1 MSAQDLRSSLGL
13 LQDDPENESA
23 YAQLSQAIGKGD
35 VEGMTREEVGRL
47 LASARHAHE
56 GRREHDAAA
65 SLLEL
70 ELVVAQG
77 GPMEHELLMMLARTC
92 EQELFDDARAAAAF
106 ERIVALVP
114 GDAAAAEALERI
126 SAKRSKWND
135 LVLRYVEEANAAGE
149 PGFKSSLLVS
159 AAEVA
164 YRYGRHAI
172 QSSGEKGIKKKLAA
186 LNAEIMQRLEE
197 AFRLDPRSRR
207 CAALLERVY
216 REHKK
221 WEELAQVLEK
231 AGAESTVKEEK
242 TAAFV
247 RLARVLTK
255 KLESPERAVAAYER
269 VLDLSPGHNEATT
282 ALVDFF
288 TSREMWDHLV
298 SLYDEQLAAS
308 QRAGHPDPG
317 IAFQIAMVHWRM
329 RGRADA
335 AEPYFEK
342 LRKVEPAHPGML
354 NFFREYL
361 GQKGDN
367 AKLSQVLTDAQ
378 RAMPEGPARAQ
389 IAVELARLAEEGAN
403 ATKAIEQWRAL
414 LRQDPTNHDARDAL
428 KRLYRQSA
436 AWPALGDLL
445 RGELEKI
452 PADDKAARLPILKEI
467 AVLYRDH
474 LKNDAG
480 LVSVLTQIS
489 ALDPDDTETVRELVR
504 VYEALGRVRDLLVS
518 QARLADLETD
528 PGTKA
533 ELHRLVARRY
543 LEQFSNVQNA
553 TEAYEKLIQILPQ
566 DPEATEKLK
575 ELYVKRRAYKPL
587 YDLMEAEA
595 SRLGEG
601 PERRAAWIEMAKL
614 AGERLDRAEDAV
626 ALYRKVLEEEP
637 GALAALDALEKLAER
652 EKDYPTVADAL
663 ERRLLVTE
671 GEQAKLSVLQK
682 LGVLYAERL
691 QDPKG
696 TVRTFRRVLEVSP
709 GNAKALRVLRDAY
722 LGSGD
727 YDGLEAL
734 FAESQDWEGLADVLS
749 SAADRA
755 TDSAAKVELS
765 FRSADVYVN
774 KIQSP
779 ERAFRAYE
787 RVLSVRPDDAR
798 AAAALIPLYEKEER
812 WPRLPPLYE
821 VLLAHAGSTA
831 EKLELLGKLVSITS
845 EKLQD
850 GGAAFG
856 YARKA
861 YELAPDAPGALD
873 ALEAVAR
880 RSREWSAFVDTIEAR
895 EKSASDAEEKRALAA
910 KKAEI
915 SATELGKVDEA
926 IATYRALVEQNPD
939 DEVAV
944 GALDRILRSADRRD
958 DLRWL
963 YDLRV
968 ERANTAQKLE
978 LLNEWATLEEEALA
992 APDQAVKLYR
1002 RILEMVPKHGRAL
1015 RSLARLLQTSG
1026 DAAEAAAMLERERD
1040 QREGPE
1046 RAAREIE
1053 LAKLY
1058 AGPLKRP
1065 NDALEAIKRA
1075 LELSPNDTGAIA
1087 QLEELLN
1094 VPQTRG
1100 RVASVLE
1107 GIYADRGDGARQ
1119 AQILEVLLATTA
1131 AKADR
1136 LPLYDRLLGV
1146 HENLGNLEMAFDVG
1160 VRATTDFP
1168 MELALW
1174 DRLSVLANR
1183 TQKTPQFVEALAA
1196 ALPEGAPSGLSPAV
1210 EADLAE
1216 RAATMYD
1223 ESLGDVERARPYLER
1238 VLRIDP
1244 TNDRAFARLKQI
1256 LTSLERWDDLEA
1268 LYERTVL
1275 AAEEHRRPDLL
1286 AEVALLAEEIIGDRV
1301 KAIRYYERILEI
1313 DRGHEQ
1319 ATRSLDALYASE
1331 GAWDRLA
1338 ALLERRLEGASG
1350 EEAQALR
1357 LRLGALH
1364 ATRLDNGS
1372 RALDYLEAALTS
1384 DPSNHEARDHVE
1396 KLLEDRTLRARA
1408 AVILEAV
1415 YVAQDQP
1422 RDLVRIL
1429 EVRLESASDA
1439 ERVEL
1444 LRRAAELRDERLN
1457 EDVAA
1462 LDTYARLVPLAP
1474 EDTHSRERLLDLARR
1489 VGAHEQAAEVLSAAA
1504 KNAATPQ
1511 PRGEILSQVAHI
1523 YEDLLSDSAKAE
1535 AAYREVLTLD
1545 ESDAALTLPAARAL
1559 EKIYAASN
1567 RHEDLARM
1575 LAIQVKLEDDGAVKR
1590 ELRGRLGDLYETAQ
1604 NDRAAA
1610 IAVWRACVDDDS
1622 SDERALAALDRL
1634 YAAGGEHR
1642 ALVDV
1647 LRQRERLVTDGGERK
1662 ALMLRLA
1669 ETLAGKLSDVPEAIA
1684 AYRAVLDDFGAER
1697 PVLAALA
1704 TLYDVADRH
1713 PELAETLESELG
1725 MVDAPGDRLAL
1736 LARLGEVRRR
1746 KLGDVPGAMDAYRQ
1760 ALTIDPSHAPSRA
1773 ALEELLDDANARR
1786 DAAETLRPLYEADG
1800 EHKKLLRVLD
1810 IEAEYADSPSD
1821 KLALFA
1827 QAAMVAEQS
1836 LGDMNRAFDDT
1847 ARGVRQAV
1855 GEPELPNWLERAERL
1870 AAATDRHRDLMEL
1883 LKAIAPEVLDENLQ
1897 LDVTL
1902 KVAELAEARLAD
1914 VPLAR
1919 TYYEKA
1925 LAIRDTDVRTLSSL
1939 ERLYDALSDHSALRG
1954 ILEKRAEGAESES
1967 EQKEYLFK
1975 LARLCHEKL
1984 GDSPAAIQ
1992 TYERILDLG
2001 LDPAA
2006 VAELERLYGEA
2017 SRWDDLV
2024 ALYERQIGADPE
2036 SEKKASLHQKIGDV
2050 FEKRISD
2057 LDRAFGEY
2065 EAARRLAAQH
2075 GATVASLEGLMKNP
2089 EHAARAAEMLEAVY
2103 LARLDW
2109 RRVMGTVEARLAVS
2123 QDPDERRELLRR
2135 LAKLH
2140 EEQEENYPAALET
2153 TAKLLA
2159 EDVSDESTWGE
2170 LERLARVAN
2179 SERRLADI
2187 FAAELDKVTA
2197 EEGAT
2202 AKLAKRTGELF
2213 ERQKDAEQALK
2224 YYRRAYAFA
2233 PEESEGV
2240 FEAIDRLLRELS
2252 RPKDRVTLYRDAL
2265 QHRDDP
2271 AARLTTLHTIAL
2283 LEEAEI
2289 GDDDAAI
2296 ETYRAA
2302 LDVDETDAHSLESL
2316 ARLYARRERFRD
2328 LADLTRRRAEQAAL
2342 PEEEAKFRFD
2352 LGQLLE
2358 HKLGEKGTAIDEYQ
2372 AVVDVLPPGAGSP
2385 ASQGAVEALERL
2397 LKDEEHKARIID
2409 ILRPIYERADDWRH
2423 LVTVNEERLRLAGDP
2438 QERVSVLRETAKLL
2452 EDRGGD
2458 RAGAFEAV
2466 REAFVLDPEDG
2477 ESRAELD
2484 RLGEAT
2490 ERWDELAD
2498 TYEKAIEKTED
2509 FAKRELLGALAK
2521 LHDAKRDDP
2530 RRALDAY
2537 ERLFALDE
2545 TDIAPLEQM
2554 DSLATLLS
2562 DWERLVR
2569 ILAKK
2574 AELLPNDEDRASTW
2588 RRIAES
2594 KRDMLEDAPGAIQAY
2609 ERALELEPDSAWT
2622 IDNLIPLYEAK
2633 NDAARL
2639 VDLYRRRID
2648 LCGEDDGELR
2658 HQLLLDAATRYETGL
2673 SDRREAIN
2681 LLSEAL
2687 GHRPGDAGVTER
2699 LSKLYEQEKMWPE
2712 LLENLKLQAASSSGD
2727 ERRALKKRIGG
2738 LLASELDDARAAL
2751 DAYREVLDEGF
2762 DEASANAVRELGEQ
2776 REELRGEAADVLE
2789 PVLRAAGKDAE
2800 VAAVLEMRLRS
2811 QTDPVDRARTLRAIA
2826 QVAEG
2831 KLGDAGRAFDALL
2844 RALADE
2850 PHEQELHAELVRLA
2864 GTLGKGAWERYA
2876 DALSERAGALFDAS
2890 LASELFVRLGKVAE
2904 EQLGDDARAAKAY
2917 GAATEQTG
2925 DSVETL
2931 SALDRLYGRLG
2942 ETKSLAGVLERRASM
2957 EADPQVQSE
2966 LEFRLA
2972 SLQIKEF
2979 GERPKGLATLRSA
2992 LERVPDH
2999 GPSREAVESLL
3010 EDEALFQE
3018 AFETLESVY
3027 RTLGKS
3033 TELGNLY
3040 EKRVGRARDAHERT
3054 RARLELARVLDEQV
3068 HDPARAQRAIEAA
3081 LEDDV
3086 ADADVLAELER
3097 LAPVTNGFAEAA
3109 NALARALGAARD
3121 VPSATRSELW
3131 TRLAGWRR
3139 DKLSDAKGAEEAFVE
3154 AQKLEPES
3162 IDIIKHIEDLQRAPG
3177 RERDLVGTLRAR
3189 AKIEGEPDTKRQLLR
3204 EAKSLAEGVLADGAL
3219 VEQVLRDLLAED
3231 DGDLWAIEELTKVR
3245 EAASAWDE
3253 VATLLLRR
3261 AELEADGALITQLRH
3276 RAATVIREKL
3286 NDANRATKL
3295 YEEIF
3300 DADAGDAAASQAL
3313 RELYGAAKKTKDL
3326 VRLLE
3331 RLIDVA
3337 ESEEQRS
3344 TLRVELARVKD
3355 ASGDTRDAI
3364 ETLRAIL
3371 EENRGHKEAILAL
3384 SELLEKSG
3392 MDEELAELLNGQIE
3406 GAKERGDV
3414 ESELALQVRLGEV
3427 FETRLK
3433 DVGRALETYE
3443 AVLARDGAHRQAL
3456 DAIARLSEGRAQ
3468 WERAAQ
3474 ALSKLLE
3481 LTTEPAEG
3489 IALALRL
3496 AQAREA
3502 LKDEAGVEAALRGAL
3517 RFDPWKEEVRSR
3529 LRSLLEKSAK
3539 WTELAELLAEDAIR
3553 LEDALPADKPA
3564 PAVAAVI
3571 KALRAAAD
3579 IHLVQ
3584 RKAPGEAV
3592 PLLERASALAPQDRD
3607 LLLVLCD
3614 AYTTS
3619 GRERAAADVL
3629 EKVIASYGGKRSKE
3643 LAGVHYRLG
3652 RALAGLGEKD
3662 QAFAQYDQAFKID
3675 PGNVQVLKDLGLAAM
3690 ENGDLDRA
3698 QKTFRALLLQKLDGA
3713 SGITKGGVFFYLG
3726 EITMKQGDKPKAI
3739 QMYERA
3745 IENEAGH
3752 AEAKQRLAELKG

>member
-1 MSAQDLRSSLGL
+1 L
-13 LQDDPENESA
+13 LQDDPENEAA
-23 YAQLSQAIGKGD
+23 YAQLSESIGKGE

-56 GRREHDAAA
+56 GRRECDAAA

-70 ELVVAQG
+70 EVLVAEG
-77 GPMEHELLMMLARTC
+77 GPMEAELLIMLGRTC
-92 EQELFDDARAAAAF
+92 EQELFDDQRALSAY
-106 ERIVALVP
+106 ERVTALS
-114 GDAAAAEALERI
+114 DAGAITREATDAIERI
-126 SAKRSKWND
+126 SAKRGKWND
-135 LVLRYVEEANAAGE
+135 LVVRYVEEANAAGE
-149 PGFKSSLLVS
+149 PSFKSSLLVS
-159 AAEVA
+159 AAEMA
-164 YRYGRHAI
+164 YRYGRAAT
-172 QSSGEKGIKKKLAA
+172 QGEKGAKKKLAA
-186 LNAEIMQRLEE
+186 LNADIGSRLEE

-207 CAALLERVY
+207 AAALLERIY
-216 REHKK
+216 REQKK
-221 WEELAQVLEK
+221 WEDVAQLLEK
-231 AGAESTVKEEK
+231 MASESTAKEEK
-242 TAAFV
+242 TAGFV

-255 KLESPERAVAAYER
+255 KLGSPERAVAAYER
-269 VLDLSPGHNEATT
+269 VLDLSPGNVEATS

-298 SLYDEQLAAS
+298 SLYDEQLSAS

-317 IAFQIAMVHWRM
+317 IALQIAMVHWRM

-342 LRKVEPAHPGML
+342 LRRLEPAHPGML
-354 NFFREYL
+354 NFFREHL
-361 GQKGDN
+361 GQKGDT
-367 AKLSQVLTDAQ
+367 ARLAQILTDAQ
-378 RAMPEGPARAQ
+378 RAMPDGPPRAA
-389 IAVELARLAEEGAN
+389 IGVELAKLAEEGAN
-403 ATKAIEQWRAL
+403 ASKAIEQWRAL
-414 LRQDPTNHDARDAL
+414 LRQDPTNKDARDAL
-428 KRLYRQSA
+428 KRLYRQTA

-445 RGELEKI
+445 RGELEKTA
-452 PADDKAARLPILKEI
+452 ADDKAARLPILRDI
-467 AVLYRDH
+467 AALYRDH

-489 ALDPDDTETVRELVR
+489 GLDPTDADTVRELVR
-504 VYEALGRVRDLLVS
+504 VYEALGRARDLLS
-518 QARLADLETD
+518 AQSRLAELESD

-533 ELHRLVARRY
+533 ELHRQVARRY

-553 TEAYEKLIQILPQ
+553 TEAYEKLLEAKPG
-566 DPEATEKLK
+566 DAEATEKLK
-575 ELYVKRRAYKPL
+575 ELYTKRRAYKPL
-587 YDLMEAEA
+587 YDLMEREA
-595 SRLGEG
+595 SGLSEG
-601 PERRAAWIEMAKL
+601 PERRNAWIEMAKL
-614 AGERLDRAEDAV
+614 AGERLDRAADAV
-626 ALYRKVLEEEP
+626 QLYKKVLEEEP

-652 EKDYPTVADAL
+652 EKDYVTVADAL
-663 ERRLLVTE
+663 ERRLAVAD
-671 GEQAKLSVLQK
+671 GEQAKLAVLQK
-682 LGVLYAERL
+682 LGVLYSERL

-722 LGSGD
+722 LGAGD

-755 TDSAAKVELS
+755 TDAAAKVELS
-765 FRSADVYVN
+765 FRSADVYVA
-774 KIQSP
+774 KIGVP

-798 AAAALIPLYEKEER
+798 AAGALIPLYEKEER

-821 VLLAHAGSTA
+821 VLLGHASSDA
-831 EKLELLGKLVSITS
+831 EKLELLAKLVTITS
-845 EKLQD
+845 DKLQD
-850 GGAAFG
+850 GGAAFR

-861 YELAPDAPGALD
+861 YELAPQESGALD
-873 ALEAVAR
+873 KLEAVAR
-880 RSREWSAFVDTIEAR
+880 KSREWNAFVEAIEAR
-895 EKSASDAEEKRALAA
+895 EKSASSDAEKRALAA

-915 SATELGKVDEA
+915 AATELGKVDDA
-926 IATYRALVEQNPD
+926 ITTYRALVEQNPD
-939 DEVAV
+939 DETAV
-944 GALDRILRSADRRD
+944 SALDRILRSADRRD

-968 ERANTAQKLE
+968 ERANTSQKIE
-978 LLNEWATLEEEALA
+978 LLVEWATLEEEALA
-992 APDQAVKLYR
+992 APDHAAKLYR

-1015 RSLARLLQTSG
+1015 RALARLLQSSG

-1065 NDALEAIKRA
+1065 NDALEATKRA
-1075 LELSPNDTGAIA
+1075 LELVPNDAAAVA

-1100 RVASVLE
+1100 RVAAVLE
-1107 GIYADRGDGARQ
+1107 GIYADRGDGERQ
-1119 AQILEVLLATTA
+1119 AQIIEVLLATTA

-1136 LPLYDRLLGV
+1136 LPLYERLLGV
-1146 HENLGNLEMAFDVG
+1146 HEGRNDLEMAFDVG

-1183 TQKTPQFVEALAA
+1183 TQKTPQFVEAIAA
-1196 ALPEGAPSGLSPAV
+1196 ALPDGAPSGLSPAV
-1210 EADLAE
+1210 EVDLAE

-1223 ESLGDVERARPYLER
+1223 EALGDIERARPYLER

-1244 TNDRAFARLKQI
+1244 TNERAFARLKQI

-1268 LYERTVL
+1268 LYERTV
-1275 AAEEHRRPDLL
+1275 AASEESRRADLL

-1301 KAIRYYERILEI
+1301 KAIRYYERILDL
-1313 DRGHEQ
+1313 DRAHEQ
-1319 ATRSLDALYASE
+1319 ATRALDALYAAE
-1331 GAWDRLA
+1331 QAWDRLA

-1350 EEAQALR
+1350 DEAQTLR

-1364 ATRLDNGS
+1364 AEKLGS
-1372 RALDYLEAALTS
+1372 GGRALDYLEAALTT
-1384 DPSNHEARDHVE
+1384 DPASHEARDLVE
-1396 KLLEDRTLRARA
+1396 KLLGEPTLRPRA

-1415 YVAQDQP
+1415 YVAQDHP

-1429 EVRLESASDA
+1429 EVRLESAA
-1439 ERVEL
+1439 EGERAEL

-1462 LDTYARLVPLAP
+1462 LDTYARLVPIAP
-1474 EDTHSRERLLDLARR
+1474 DDGHARERLLDLARR
-1489 VGAHEQAAEVLSAAA
+1489 VGAHEQAASVLAQAA
-1504 KNAATPQ
+1504 KTATAPQ

-1523 YEDLLSDSAKAE
+1523 YEDLLGDTAKAE
-1535 AAYREVLTLD
+1535 AVYREVLALD
-1545 ESDAALTLPAARAL
+1545 ENDASLTLPAARAL
-1559 EKIYAASN
+1559 EKIYAAGG
-1567 RHEDLARM
+1567 RAEELAKM
-1575 LAIQVKLEDDGAVKR
+1575 LAIQVRLEEDAAVKR
-1590 ELRGRLGDLYETAQ
+1590 ELRGRLGDLHETQ
-1604 NDRAAA
+1604 GDRAAA
-1610 IAVWRACVDDDS
+1610 IQVWRDCVQDDS
-1622 SDERALAALDRL
+1622 ADERALAALDRL
-1634 YAAGGEHR
+1634 YAAAGEHR
-1642 ALVDV
+1642 ALASV
-1647 LRQRERLVTDGGERK
+1647 LRQREALTSDGNERK

-1669 ETLAGKLSDVPEAIA
+1669 ETLADKLSDVNEAIT

-1704 TLYDVADRH
+1704 SLYEVADRY
-1713 PELAETLESELG
+1713 PELAETLEAELA
-1725 MVDAPGDRLAL
+1725 MVDAPADRLAL
-1736 LARLGEVRRR
+1736 LARLGEVRRKR
-1746 KLGDVPGAMDAYRQ
+1746 LADVPGALDAYRQ
-1760 ALTIDPSHAPSRA
+1760 ALTLDPAHAPSRA
-1773 ALEELLDDANARR
+1773 ALEELLEDPNARR

-1810 IEAEYADSPSD
+1810 IEADYADSPTD

-1836 LGDMNRAFDDT
+1836 LGDANRAFDDT

-1855 GEPELPNWLERAERL
+1855 AEPELPNWLERAERL
-1870 AAATDRHRDLMEL
+1870 AAATNRFKDLMEL
-1883 LKAIAPEVLDENLQ
+1883 FKAIAPEVLDENLQ

-1925 LAIRDTDVRTLSSL
+1925 LAIRDTDVRTLSAL
-1939 ERLYDALSDHSALRG
+1939 ERLYDALSDHVALRG
-1954 ILEKRAEGAESES
+1954 ILEKRAEGAEDDGER
-1967 EQKEYLFK
+1967 KDYLFK
-1975 LARLCHEKL
+1975 LAKLCDEKL
-1984 GDSPAAIQ
+1984 GDPRAAIE

-2001 LDPAA
+2001 LDAEA
-2006 VAELERLYGEA
+2006 VAQLERLYA
-2017 SRWDDLV
+2017 AAARWDDLV
-2024 ALYERQIGADPE
+2024 ALYERQIGADPDAE
-2036 SEKKASLHQKIGDV
+2036 QKASLHQALGNV
-2050 FEKRISD
+2050 FEKRLTD
-2057 LDRAFGEY
+2057 FERAFGEY
-2065 EAARRLAAQH
+2065 EAALKLSAQH
-2075 GATVASLEGLMKNP
+2075 GKTVASLEGLMQSP

-2159 EDVSDESTWGE
+2159 EDVTDEGTWAE

-2179 SERRLADI
+2179 ADARLAQI
-2187 FAAELDKVTA
+2187 YAAELDKVSV

-2213 ERQKDAEQALK
+2213 ERQKNAEEALK

-2233 PEESEGV
+2233 PDESEGV

-2265 QHRDDP
+2265 QYRDDP
-2271 AARLTTLHTIAL
+2271 AARLTTFHTIAL

-2296 ETYRAA
+2296 ETYRGA

-2316 ARLYARRERFRD
+2316 ARLYARRERWRD
-2328 LADLTRRRAEQAAL
+2328 LADLTRRRAEQSAL
-2342 PEEEAKFRFD
+2342 PEEEAKHRFE

-2358 HKLGEKGTAIDEYQ
+2358 TRLGEKGNAIDEYQ
-2372 AVVDVLPPGAGSP
+2372 AVVEVLPPGAGSA

-2423 LVTVNEERLRLAGDP
+2423 LVTVNEERLRLANDP
-2438 QERVSVLRETAKLL
+2438 SERVGVLRETAKLW
-2452 EDRGGD
+2452 EERGRD
-2458 RAGAFEAV
+2458 PQRAFDAI

-2477 ESRAELD
+2477 ETRGELD
-2484 RLGEAT
+2484 RLAEAT
-2490 ERWDELAD
+2490 SRWDDLAES
-2498 TYEKAIEKTED
+2498 YEKAIEKTED
-2509 FAKRELLGALAK
+2509 FGKRDLLGALAR
-2521 LHDAKRDDP
+2521 LHDKRRDDP
-2530 RRALDAY
+2530 RKALDAY

-2545 TDIAPLEQM
+2545 TDLAPLEEM
-2554 DSLATLLS
+2554 DALATLLS

-2569 ILAKK
+2569 ILARK

-2594 KRDMLEDAPGAIQAY
+2594 KRDMLEDAAGAIQAY

-2639 VDLYRRRID
+2639 VDLYRRRIE

-2658 HQLLLDAATRYETGL
+2658 HQLLLDAATRYETSL
-2673 SDRREAIN
+2673 NDRREAIAV
-2681 LLSEAL
+2681 LSEAL
-2687 GHRPGDAGVTER
+2687 GHRPGDPAVTAR
-2699 LSKLYEQEKMWPE
+2699 LSKLYETEKMWPE
-2712 LLENLKLQAASSSGD
+2712 LLENLRLQAASSTGD
-2727 ERRALKKRIGG
+2727 EKRALKKRIGG
-2738 LLASELDDARAAL
+2738 LLAGELEDARGAL
-2751 DAYREVLDEGF
+2751 DAYREVLEEAF
-2762 DEASANAVRELGEQ
+2762 DADAAKAARELGEQ

-2800 VAAVLEMRLRS
+2800 VADVLEMRLRS
-2811 QTDPVDRARTLRAIA
+2811 QTDAVDRARTLRSIA
-2826 QVAEG
+2826 QVAEAR
-2831 KLGDAGRAFDALL
+2831 LADPQRAFDALL
-2844 RALADE
+2844 RALAEE
-2850 PHEQELHAELVRLA
+2850 PADKELHAELNRLA
-2864 GTLGKGAWERYA
+2864 GTLGQAAWARYA
-2876 DALSERAGALFDAS
+2876 DALSERAGALFDAAV
-2890 LASELFVRLGKVAE
+2890 ASELYVALGKVAE
-2904 EQLGDDARAAKAY
+2904 EHLNDDARAAKAY
-2917 GAATEQTG
+2917 GAAAEQSG
-2925 DSVETL
+2925 DAVEIL
-2931 SALDRLYGRLG
+2931 AALDRLYGRLG
-2942 ETKSLAGVLERRASM
+2942 DTKALAGVLERRVSLEASA
-2957 EADPQVQSE
+2957 ETQTE

-2979 GERPKGLATLRSA
+2979 GEKSRGLATLRTA

-2999 GPSREAVESLL
+2999 AASRAAVEALL
-3010 EDEALFQE
+3010 DDDALFQD
-3018 AFETLESVY
+3018 AFETLEWVY

-3033 TELGNLY
+3033 AELGGLY
-3040 EKRVGRARDAHERT
+3040 EKRVTRARDGRERT

-3068 HDPARAQRAIEAA
+3068 HDPAKAQRAIEAA

-3086 ADADVLAELER
+3086 ADPDVLAELER
-3097 LAPVTNGFAEAA
+3097 LAPVTNGFREAA
-3109 NALARALGAARD
+3109 DALAGALAKATD
-3121 VPSATRSELW
+3121 VPSATRAELW

-3139 DKLSDAKGAEEAFVE
+3139 DKLQDARGAEEAFS
-3154 AQKLEPES
+3154 AARALEPENVE
-3162 IDIIKHIEDLQRAPG
+3162 IVKQIEDLQRAPG

-3189 AKIEGEPDTKRQLLR
+3189 AKIEGEPETKRQLLR
-3204 EAKSLAEGVLADGAL
+3204 EAKSLAEGVLTDGAL
-3219 VEQVLRDLLAED
+3219 VEAVLRDLLAED

-3245 EAASAWDE
+3245 EQAAAWDE
-3253 VATLLLRR
+3253 VTQLLLRR

-3276 RAATVIREKL
+3276 RAAEAIRTKL
-3286 NDANRATKL
+3286 GDRARATTL

-3300 DADAGDAAASQAL
+3300 ENDAADETAATAL
-3313 RELYGAAKKTKDL
+3313 RELYDEQKKPKEL

-3337 ESEEQRS
+3337 EAEERRS
-3344 TLRVELARVKD
+3344 SLRVELAKVKD
-3355 ASGDTRDAI
+3355 AMGDTRDAI
-3364 ETLRAIL
+3364 DTLRAIL
-3371 EENRGHKEAILAL
+3371 DENRGHKEAILAL
-3384 SELLEKSG
+3384 STLLEKSG

-3406 GAKERGDV
+3406 DARERGDV
-3414 ESELALQVRLGEV
+3414 ESELSLQVRLGEV
-3427 FETRLK
+3427 FENRLK
-3433 DVGRALETYE
+3433 DVSRALATYE
-3443 AVLARDGAHRQAL
+3443 AVLARDANHRQAL
-3456 DAIARLSEGRAQ
+3456 EAIARLSEGRSN
-3468 WERAAQ
+3468 WEPAAA
-3474 ALSKLLE
+3474 ALAKLLE
-3481 LTTEPAEG
+3481 QTSDPTEG
-3489 IALALRL
+3489 TALALRL
-3496 AQAREA
+3496 AKAREA
-3502 LKDEAGVEAALRGAL
+3502 LKDEAGVEAALRAAL
-3517 RFDPWKEEVRSR
+3517 RFDPWKEEVRER
-3529 LRSLLEKSAK
+3529 LRALLEKGQK
-3539 WTELAELLAEDAIR
+3539 WAELAELLTEDAGK
-3553 LEDALPADKPA
+3553 LEDAFAAQDDKSPAAAA
-3564 PAVAAVI
+3564 PVV
-3571 KALRAAAD
+3571 KALRRVAD
-3579 IHLVQ
+3579 LHLVQ
-3584 RKAPGEAV
+3584 RKSPGDAV

-3614 AYTTS
+3614 AYNAS

-3643 LAGVHYRLG
+3643 LAAVHHRLG
-3652 RALAGLGEKD
+3652 RALAGLGEKE
-3662 QAFAQYDQAFKID
+3662 QSFAQYDQAFKID
-3675 PGNVQVLKDLGLAAM
+3675 PGNVQVLRDLGLAAM
-3690 ENGDLDRA
+3690 ESGDLDRA
-3698 QKTFRALLLQKLDGA
+3698 QKTFRALLLQKLDA
-3713 SGITKGGVFFYLG
+3713 SSGITKGGVFFYLG

-3745 IENEAGH
+3745 LENEAGH